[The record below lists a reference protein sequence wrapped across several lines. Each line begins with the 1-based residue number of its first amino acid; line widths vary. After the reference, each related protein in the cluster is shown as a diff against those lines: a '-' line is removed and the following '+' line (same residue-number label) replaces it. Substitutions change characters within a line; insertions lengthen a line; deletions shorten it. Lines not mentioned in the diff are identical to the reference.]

1 MSPLVPSQ
9 APSSAQ
15 PYPTP
20 GTPAKA
26 PCSAHSLAPRSA
38 ASLTPIA
45 PLKTIASR
53 TQRTP
58 ALTMLKP
65 RYSNDGQ
72 QIIGVRWRPAL
83 KVAVTAFADDEE
95 VTYGIDQ
102 QHTAFCLPRIADASA
117 VE

>member
-1 MSPLVPSQ
+1 MSPLAPSQ

-15 PYPTP
+15 PYPTL

-26 PCSAHSLAPRSA
+26 QCSAHLLAPLSA
-38 ASLTPIA
+38 ASLMPSA
-45 PLKTIASR
+45 PLKPIASR

-58 ALTMLKP
+58 VFTMLEP
-65 RYSNDGQ
+65 RSSNDEQ

-83 KVAVTAFADDEE
+83 KVAATAFADEEE

-102 QHTAFCLPRIADASA
+102 QHTAFCL
-117 VE
+117 